1 MARVLIIEDNPANLK
16 LTSLLMRHAGH
27 SVLIA
32 VDAETGLMMARAEQ
46 PDLILMDVQLP
57 GMDGF
62 TATSLLKM
70 DPSTLAIPI
79 IALTSMAMKEDREK
93 SMAAGCDGYIAKPLR
108 YQELFAAVDALLSG
122 RGLQAPPRTTTDQT
136 P

>member
-27 SVLIA
+27 TVLIA

-62 TATSLLKM
+62 AATSLLKM

-122 RGLQAPPRTTTDQT
+122 RGPQALPRTTTDQT